1 MDTYQ
6 ATEKMTAVMGGSGA
20 SVRETMTPRKRVV
33 DLDALPPPR
42 EDGPRPIPRRF
53 AGRIYEALTSVGMR
67 GDGMT
72 LTRSAETYGVAK
84 IHITRNCVGTNGE
97 PWSAGDEVENVPV
110 NVAVLMV
117 NDRLANFD
125 RSEFQGENE
134 IENLEKLGYL
144 VSPPMQK
151 VRDKAEFQS
160 VIARK
165 RKTFVSDSLDPAL
178 KTP

>member
-6 ATEKMTAVMGGSGA
+6 ATEKMAAVMGGGA
-20 SVRETMTPRKRVV
+20 TVTETKTPRTRVV

-53 AGRIYEALTSVGMR
+53 GGRVYEALSSEGMR
-67 GDGMT
+67 GEGMT
-72 LTRSAETYGVAK
+72 LTRSAETYGTTK
-84 IHITRNCVGTNGE
+84 IHITRDCVGVAGE
-97 PWSAGDEVENVPV
+97 CWSAGDVVEGVPV
-110 NVAVLMV
+110 NVACLMV
-117 NDRLANFD
+117 NDKLANFD
-125 RSEFQGENE
+125 RSEFQGEGE
-134 IENLEKLGYL
+134 IEALEALGYQ

-151 VRDKAEFQS
+151 MRDKKEFQS

-165 RKTFVSDSLDPAL
+165 RKGFVSESLDPAL